1 MTPLSYN
8 SIAGGVPFGNNS
20 QRPSNPSIGQI
31 YYNGQLAATEIYTS
45 SGWAVMGA
53 LPESATIG
61 TATDIGTSRAFNDA
75 AASVT
80 FTPSATGG
88 LATVFTATSTPGGY
102 TGTGSSSPVTVPG
115 LVSGTSYTFSVVASN
130 SYGNSLGTTQTN
142 SITATSVPQS
152 PSIGSA
158 TNPSGQTYAST
169 GRASVAF
176 TQVGTGGKSISNYK
190 YSIDGGTTYTALSP
204 AQTSSP
210 LSITGL
216 TSGSS
221 YSFIIKAVNAN
232 GDSIASSTS
241 NSVTISTVPQA
252 PTITSVT
259 SSAEGSATIA
269 FTPGSNGNSSVTS
282 YTVSSNTGGYSASG
296 ASSPITINGMAG
308 GTYTFTVTATNANGT
323 SAASTT
329 SSSITLSV
337 ITGGTASSSGGYTYR
352 TFTNSGTLTVAG
364 AAKTMDILVVG
375 GGGADSNGSSNTAG
389 WGGGGGGGMQYATG
403 YSVPAGSY
411 TITVGAGGS
420 ASTGNN
426 ATPTGFGNLA
436 FAAGGGQ
443 GNFCGPGG
451 SASSSTYSGFTAYNN
466 TGGSGDGSNRVGG
479 GGGGAGGNGGAAS
492 GGNGGNG
499 GSGRAIF
506 NSTYAGGGGG
516 GGNSSGGSAGSG
528 GGGRGANGSESN
540 GVDGT
545 AGTGGGAGGGRSFS
559 GSASRTNVGG
569 SGVVVVRYT

>member
-8 SIAGGVPFGNNS
+8 SIAGGIPFGNSS
-20 QRPSNPSIGQI
+20 QRPTNPSIGQL

-45 SGWAVMGA
+45 SGWVVMGA
-53 LPESATIG
+53 LPASATIG
-61 TATDIGTSRAFNDA
+61 TATDIGTSRAFNDG

-80 FTPSATGG
+80 FTPAATGG
-88 LATVFTATSTPGGY
+88 LATTFTATSTPGGY

-130 SYGNSLGTTQTN
+130 SFGNALATTQTN
-142 SITATSVPQS
+142 AITATSVPPA

-158 TNPSGQTYAST
+158 INPSGQAYAGTAS
-169 GRASVAF
+169 ASVPF
-176 TQVGTGGKSISNYK
+176 TQSATGGKSISNYK
-190 YSIDGGTTYTALSP
+190 YSTDGTNYTALSP

-210 LSITGL
+210 LTISGL
-216 TSGSS
+216 TPGSS
-221 YSFIIKAVNAN
+221 YSFYLKAINSN
-232 GDSIASSTS
+232 GDSTASSAS
-241 NSVTISTVPQA
+241 NSVTVSTIPQA

-269 FTPGSNGNSSVTS
+269 FTPGANGSSTITS

-308 GTYTFTVTATNANGT
+308 GSYTFTVTATNANGT
-323 SAASTT
+323 SAASVA
-329 SSSITLSV
+329 SSPLALTVISGGSV
-337 ITGGTASSSGGYTYR
+337 SSSGGFTYR
-352 TFTNSGTLTVAG
+352 TFANSGTLSIAG
-364 AAKTMDILVVG
+364 SSKTMDILVVG

-389 WGGGGGGGMQYATG
+389 WGGGGGGGIQYATS

-426 ATPTGFGNLA
+426 ASPSSFGNLA
-436 FAAGGGQ
+436 IASGGGQ

-451 SASSSTYSGFTAYNN
+451 SVSSSTYSGFTTYNN
-466 TGGSGDGSNRVGG
+466 TGGAGDGSNRVGG
-479 GGGGAGGNGGAAS
+479 GGGGGGGNGGAAS
-492 GGNGGNG
+492 FGNGGNG
-499 GSGRAIF
+499 GSGRSLF
-506 NSTYAGGGGG
+506 LSTYAGGGGG
-516 GGNSSGGSAGSG
+516 GGNSSGGSGGSG
-528 GGGRGANGSESN
+528 GGGRGANNTEAN

-545 AGTGGGAGGGRSFS
+545 AGTGGGAGGGRSYS
-559 GSASRTNVGG
+559 GAPSRTNVGG